1 MADNVMGRAE
11 RPEFSEDD
19 PFAELT
25 RIMGHD
31 PRQQERA
38 PDQVDESYELESE
51 LLGSLDLSEQDD
63 YETDFRKPEASSYE
77 PAQAWAAEPAP
88 SYGEEPSMAESHP
101 ADLHDVQS
109 TSADDELDFSDF
121 DAELASTVDRRLED
135 EPAIDPE
142 TEVLDDDYFAV
153 SDEDSYL
160 PEVAAAS
167 SEPPAATMTPQA
179 EPVEDDWYFEEQPA
193 QADPLPEYAAPEPT
207 SYSEPSF
214 GSEAVPHATPAPVT
228 APERS
233 GSSGMSLEEELSML
247 LAGEEQKP
255 SQPKPAS
262 SAWMAPAAALPR
274 ETAPARSPEPA
285 PVSEPVVA
293 TEQVPVFEEPAQ
305 NAAAFASDSFDR
317 VPEVETLDMA
327 GYEPIRSEEL
337 DVPELPV
344 EEPVTAPTDIDDLAA
359 ELNQAFD
366 FVDTQATAA
375 AMEPSSYAAPPS
387 RVDDVALED
396 WERDWDR
403 TPPAAPAAASAA
415 AFAQSQRGFDDFDL
429 GRGNFDLDRGNDE
442 FASYSHQDASDMDAL
457 EPPPV
462 PRHADNRRRNM
473 FIAGGVV
480 AVALFGVIGVFAMWS
495 GGGSGEPVLL
505 QADADPVR
513 VRPENPGG
521 AVVPNQDNQVYQRV
535 AGGGEEPEPS
545 QARLIDS
552 TEEPVDLTVQSG
564 PRVVGPR
571 IELTADPAKVED
583 RLEAGDGE
591 MAASATNEDFVALQP
606 RRVRTMVVRPDGS
619 IVPREDTEPQVAEEA
634 VPATEAQQLR
644 TELTQPEPGQTES
657 QMPEQIALAPVARPE
672 TPAPQQQTQPAQAQ
686 PAQQQQQVAAVDPA
700 PPATTTQTSEWTM
713 QIASQPSAES
723 AQATYQDLAR
733 RYSSLLEGRG
743 VNIVRADVEGRTF
756 YRVRIPMASRDEAV
770 NLCTRYQSAGG
781 SCFVSR

>member
-1 MADNVMGRAE
+1 MADNIMGRAE
-11 RPEFSEDD
+11 RPDFSEDD

-63 YETDFRKPEASSYE
+63 YETDFRKPETSSSE
-77 PAQAWAAEPAP
+77 PAQTWAADPAP
-88 SYGEEPSMAESHP
+88 SCREEPSMAEFDP

-109 TSADDELDFSDF
+109 TSADDALDFSDF

-142 TEVLDDDYFAV
+142 AEVLDDNYFVV
-153 SDEDSYL
+153 SDQDSYL
-160 PEVAAAS
+160 PEEVPSISEEPVASMA
-167 SEPPAATMTPQA
+167 QHA
-179 EPVEDDWYFEEQPA
+179 EPAEDEWYFEEEHAQPETS
-193 QADPLPEYAAPEPT
+193 PEYAVAASDFHSEDSFASQPAIEP
-207 SYSEPSF
+207 
-214 GSEAVPHATPAPVT
+214 ARAA
-228 APERS
+228 
-233 GSSGMSLEEELSML
+233 SSGLSLEEELSML
-247 LAGEEQKP
+247 LADDDSASP
-255 SQPKPAS
+255 RPKPADP
-262 SAWMAPAAALPR
+262 APIAPALALPR
-274 ETAPARSPEPA
+274 ETYTARSPA
-285 PVSEPVVA
+285 QEPVAMPAAVA
-293 TEQVPVFEEPAQ
+293 SSAPAKG
-305 NAAAFASDSFDR
+305 ATADAGTAFARGASDH
-317 VPEVETLDMA
+317 VPEIETLDMA
-327 GYEPIRSEEL
+327 GYEPIRSEVL

-344 EEPVTAPTDIDDLAA
+344 EDPVPSPTDIDDLAA
-359 ELNQAFD
+359 ELNQAFE
-366 FVDTQATAA
+366 FVDTQANSTAPEPATYASATGDADEFSPREWQRDWENTQATAPVAGAA
-375 AMEPSSYAAPPS
+375 AGFAP
-387 RVDDVALED
+387 
-396 WERDWDR
+396 
-403 TPPAAPAAASAA
+403 
-415 AFAQSQRGFDDFDL
+415 SQRGPDHYETDHAHEQFGSYRHDDPL
-429 GRGNFDLDRGNDE
+429 
-442 FASYSHQDASDMDAL
+442 DMDAL

-462 PRHADNRRRNM
+462 PRAPDNRRRNM
-473 FIAGGVV
+473 LIAGGVV
-480 AVALFGVIGVFAMWS
+480 ALALIGVVGVFAMWS
-495 GGGSGEPVLL
+495 GGNTGEPVLL

-521 AVVPNQDNQVYQRV
+521 AVVPNQDNEVYQRV
-535 AGGGEEPEPS
+535 AGGQDDAEPS
-545 QARLIDS
+545 QERLIDS
-552 TEEPVDLTVQSG
+552 AEEPVDLTAQSG

-571 IELTADPAKVED
+571 IELTADQSELSGVKAED
-583 RLEAGDGE
+583 RLEVVE
-591 MAASATNEDFVALQP
+591 SEVAASSVNEDFVALQP

-619 IVPREDTEPQVAEEA
+619 IVPREETEPQVAEEA
-634 VPATEAQQLR
+634 VPAAEAQQLR

-672 TPAPQQQTQPAQAQ
+672 APAPAPQQEVQ